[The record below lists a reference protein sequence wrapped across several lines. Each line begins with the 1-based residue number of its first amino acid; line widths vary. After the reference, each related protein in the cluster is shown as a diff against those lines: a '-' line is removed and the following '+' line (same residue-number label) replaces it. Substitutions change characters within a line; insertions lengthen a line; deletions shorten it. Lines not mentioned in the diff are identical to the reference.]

1 VGTCGKPWNWYH
13 EVLLDIVG
21 GASGEQNAESM
32 EPISPQLSFVGDQLS
47 LLQRL
52 V

>member
-1 VGTCGKPWNWYH
+1 MGTWIILDH